1 MARQADVRVVIQ
13 NLTPRG
19 PITPTIIEVVKEP
32 TAHIDMIQVAV
43 AAFGL
48 TGVIMGSAA
57 VAGLVAGAAFIWYRR
72 RGPASTVESRGYE
85 HNFFR
90 AH

>member
-1 MARQADVRVVIQ
+1 MIQ
-13 NLTPRG
+13 NFTPKG
-19 PITPTIIEVVKEP
+19 PFTPSIIEVVKEP
-32 TAHIDMIQVAV
+32 VAHIDMIQVAV

-48 TGVIMGSAA
+48 LGVIMGTAA

-72 RGPASTVESRGYE
+72 RRPASTVESRGYD